1 MSDPGWTWG
10 DLAGELYAR
19 GIDIDDVSD
28 DEIQTVL
35 HRARPEQAADDIER
49 NG

>member
-19 GIDIDDVSD
+19 GIDPDEVSD
-28 DEIQTVL
+28 EEIARVLHHPRPELAADEI
-35 HRARPEQAADDIER
+35 EK
-49 NG
+49 G